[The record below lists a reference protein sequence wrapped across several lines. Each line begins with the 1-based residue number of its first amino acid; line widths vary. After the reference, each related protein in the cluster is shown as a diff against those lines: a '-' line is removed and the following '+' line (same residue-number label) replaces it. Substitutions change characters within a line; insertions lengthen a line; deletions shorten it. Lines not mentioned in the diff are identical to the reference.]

1 MGALFRLLGLPIMVT
16 IVFYERNVSVLVKSR
31 CTSGLPYSGSVV
43 KNPPADAGD
52 MSSIPALGRFH
63 VPWSN

>member
-1 MGALFRLLGLPIMVT
+1 MGVLFSILGLPIRVT
-16 IVFYERNVSVLVKSR
+16 IVFYERNVSGLGKSR
-31 CTSGLPYSGSVV
+31 GTAGLPSSGSVV

-63 VPWSN
+63 VPWSS